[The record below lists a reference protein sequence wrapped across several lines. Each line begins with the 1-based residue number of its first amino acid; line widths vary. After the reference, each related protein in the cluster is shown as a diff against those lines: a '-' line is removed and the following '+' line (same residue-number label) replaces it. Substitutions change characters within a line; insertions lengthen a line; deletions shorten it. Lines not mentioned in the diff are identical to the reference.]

1 MATIKSATVG
11 FGRALLNEMEN
22 DGYNLIAPNGGDII
36 AAHSDSDVSIEL
48 DAPALIQGGLSSAV
62 EPYAKHSFTVDGET
76 VGKLGDSDMETYPK
90 KLEAGEHRLKITSVN
105 NANGHSYWRFTDL
118 VDNHGDVKVFCCG
131 KSRASVSVAKFVANV
146 GYQTLSKN
154 YAQLFNDEILRTDG
168 GGNKND
174 VIVLCDDE
182 SDINENVLEKAI
194 STTDKQRCVVIP
206 KYIVSTKN
214 VRRNNDDPNNYSGIA
229 AVVMTRDAF
238 IKLKGFDERI
248 EGFSKIAQNIIKRY
262 SRTVGSVVQEPI
274 GFICIRK
281 HIPNPRYGKKTGSVE
296 LMDWHV
302 SQLESISKED
312 NAQVKQIQSNVEV
325 SRNETEQEISVE
337 TQKNEQ
343 PSKPKKAVR
352 KKTKK
357 ASE

>member
-1 MATIKSATVG
+1 MVTIKSATVG

-36 AAHSDSDVSIEL
+36 AAHSDSDVAIEL

-118 VDNHGDVKVFCCG
+118 VGDHGDIKVFCCG
-131 KSRASVSVAKFVANV
+131 KSRASVSVAKFIANI

-194 STTDKQRCVVIP
+194 STTGNQRCVVIP

-214 VRRNNDDPNNYSGIA
+214 VRRNNDDPNNYSGVA

-262 SRTVGSVVQEPI
+262 SRTIGSVVQEPI

-281 HIPNPRYGKKTGSVE
+281 HIPNPRYGRKSGDVE
-296 LMDWHV
+296 RLDWHV
-302 SQLESISKED
+302 LQQENLKEEAATQA
-312 NAQVKQIQSNVEV
+312 NQTSEEVEV
-325 SRNETEQEISVE
+325 VRDKTEQEAPVE
-337 TQKNEQ
+337 EQKEQ
-343 PSKPKKAVR
+343 PSKPKKTTR

-357 ASE
+357 ESE